1 MSQWKATMPSD
12 AKETLRRF
20 LETHNPDEEGLVPE
34 FLAIREVLA
43 QNGRLRAIETDMLL
57 SLRGAERLADEVA
70 ALIQQGRIGSRSAA
84 GDALLDY
91 RNPPRNPR
99 SDRIAEL
106 EAENE
111 QLRAALKRIAH
122 PDWKLP
128 GYASEIAREALRG
141 GDDPPKRTKK
151 AS

>member
-1 MSQWKATMPSD
+1 MPSD

-128 GYASEIAREALRG
+128 GYASEIARKALRG